1 MLKGL
6 EFIDPIHKAILN
18 RKPIELR
25 YQSFR
30 ARQPSQFIYSPYLLK
45 EYRNRWFIIVGNR
58 KGELL
63 TLALDRI
70 VEIKEADHEKYVEP
84 IINMDTYFDNII
96 GVTKNADQKP
106 VLVVLE
112 IDRANAPYV
121 ITKPLHSSQKIIER
135 RSQSLLF
142 SIEVIWNFELERE
155 ILGFGEAIKVLSP
168 KKLKGRISYRAKK
181 ILDNYMQEVQETDA
195 E

>member
-1 MLKGL
+1 
-6 EFIDPIHKAILN
+6 
-18 RKPIELR
+18 
-25 YQSFR
+25 
-30 ARQPSQFIYSPYLLK
+30 
-45 EYRNRWFIIVGNR
+45 
-58 KGELL
+58 
-63 TLALDRI
+63 
-70 VEIKEADHEKYVEP
+70 
-84 IINMDTYFDNII
+84 MDTYFDNIM
-96 GVTKNADQKP
+96 GVTKNANQKP